1 MPSQALLGDTIVAL
15 DITKPVPDKILWK
28 LPVAAYK
35 VGQNSSTIFFVPTTE
50 GTHRLEMK
58 AFSADCENIV
68 KHDVKVFKRESIS
81 ETDSTLGFQQFK
93 NIESV
98 EIFPN
103 PNDGRFK
110 VTVKLLKLAN
120 MDVKI
125 TKSSTGQV
133 VFTKKDTGFKI
144 YTFEVYLSVPAD
156 VYVLTVVSD
165 QSIFTK
171 RIVIVN

>member
-1 MPSQALLGDTIVAL
+1 MKFPDSQQLQSRFYADGFKIHGLLNTDC
-15 DITKPVPDKILWK
+15 KSVPA
-28 LPVAAYK
+28 V
-35 VGQNSSTIFFVPTTE
+35 
-50 GTHRLEMK
+50 
-58 AFSADCENIV
+58 
-68 KHDVKVFKRESIS
+68 SIS

-125 TKSSTGQV
+125 IKSATGQV
-133 VFTKKDTGFKI
+133 VLTKKDTGFKI

-156 VYVLTVVSD
+156 FYVLTVVSN

-171 RIVIVN
+171 LNSHC